1 MWVIFACLY
10 LNNSVGHSCGTLLNG
25 CLLLTKRFHVI
36 LYTVS
41 QNLYLQ
47 YSIGCYSQLSFFFP
61 LSLQWAALL
70 VAFFVSA
77 VFHEVL
83 LVWHFIFV
91 IWWLFLLT
99 NLSHSWWCGCIE
111 NWILVYLF
119 FGYRRV
125 SFLGS
130 INHDMHIRYDTNTL
144 LLQISGILGYDRL
157 WILSLKNNFIMYFLI
172 FILNNYSN

>member
-1 MWVIFACLY
+1 L
-10 LNNSVGHSCGTLLNG
+10 
-25 CLLLTKRFHVI
+25 R
-36 LYTVS
+36 
-41 QNLYLQ
+41 
-47 YSIGCYSQLSFFFP
+47 YSIGFTIILFFP

-70 VAFFVSA
+70 IAFFVSA

-99 NLSHSWWCGCIE
+99 NLSHSWSCGCIE